1 MHAAARQPSPQPQAG
16 QASRGEER
24 KTPTKKKKRPR
35 INAAHD
41 MGKVKR
47 PRRVAS
53 RARHG

>member
-24 KTPTKKKKRPR
+24 KTPTKKKRPR